1 MTAEEK
7 CVNTI
12 DAHNKR
18 FDSVSSTIDFAR
30 EMLSNLDER
39 SSVAVVDTVASV
51 DPETVLTTVSFIL
64 STASKVAV
72 LGLPDITMIRIL
84 ASLKRIEGGL
94 AQILEA
100 PLRKAID
107 TFEFILQAA
116 GTGNFE
122 SAYDKLEKLIDNAET
137 AVHYTKQNKND
148 FSIESYRECA
158 KATRLLMFGHL
169 LKESYDKAKKVF
181 LPPDQLPTKKVTLI
195 GQTLEMIVRK
205 SIEQKKKVITTSW
218 GILRIQDDSKK
229 SEAQDILDS
238 ILKFGYPFI
247 SRAKKLTTDM
257 TNELKIQDFSSNHHK
272 FGLLPD
278 VLPMGREDA
287 TQLTLGFSND
297 SDGKKS
303 LVKVIVW
310 KEEDSVWC
318 EYENFMGHVKLESQT
333 GKVMMELPVPRPLKL
348 IATGDAR
355 KRFLGGLGDY
365 RIAITKGQHEG
376 RPVYTNSEDWN
387 LYSLPD
393 GTWGVDCDVGDSQ
406 PEMRSTDK
414 ATSPDLCQN
423 WEYKDH
429 RDGNKYKHGDVKVE
443 INVSV

>member
-39 SSVAVVDTVASV
+39 SSVAVVDTVGSV

-107 TFEFILQAA
+107 TFEFILKAA

-137 AVHYTKQNKND
+137 AVHYTNKND

-169 LKESYDKAKKVF
+169 LKESYDKAKTVF

-365 RIAITKGQHEG
+365 RIAITMGQHEG

>member
-7 CVNTI
+7 FVNTI

-18 FDSVSSTIDFAR
+18 VDSVSSTIDFAR

-39 SSVAVVDTVASV
+39 SSIAVVDTVASV
-51 DPETVLTTVSFIL
+51 DPETVITTVSFIL
-64 STASKVAV
+64 STASDVAV
-72 LGLPDITMIRIL
+72 LRLPDITMIRIL

-107 TFEFILQAA
+107 TFEFILKAA
-116 GTGNFE
+116 STGNFE

-137 AVHYTKQNKND
+137 AFHYTDKNEL
-148 FSIESYRECA
+148 SIESYRECA

-169 LKESYDKAKKVF
+169 LKESYDKTRKVF
-181 LPPDQLPTKKVTLI
+181 VPPCQLHPNKITLI

-205 SIEQKKKVITTSW
+205 CIEQKEKVIITSW
-218 GILRIQDDSKK
+218 GIFRIQNDGKK

-257 TNELKIQDFSSNHHK
+257 THKLMIQDFATNHHQVS
-272 FGLLPD
+272 LLPD

-287 TQLTLGFSND
+287 TKLTLGYSND

-318 EYENFMGHVKLESQT
+318 EYENFKGHVKLESDT
-333 GKVMMELPVPRPLKL
+333 TEVVMELPVPRPLKL

-429 RDGNKYKHGDVKVE
+429 RDSNKYKHGDVKVE

>member
-39 SSVAVVDTVASV
+39 SSVAVVDTVGSV

-72 LGLPDITMIRIL
+72 LRLPDITMIRIL
-84 ASLKRIEGGL
+84 ASLKRIEGCL

-107 TFEFILQAA
+107 TFEFILKAA

-137 AVHYTKQNKND
+137 AVHYTNKND

-169 LKESYDKAKKVF
+169 LKESYDKAKTVF

-365 RIAITKGQHEG
+365 RIAITMGQHEG

>member
-1 MTAEEK
+1 MRK
-7 CVNTI
+7 YFQYLDLSN
-12 DAHNKR
+12 
-18 FDSVSSTIDFAR
+18 DSSFPSVI
-30 EMLSNLDER
+30 MLSKFDVS
-39 SSVAVVDTVASV
+39 SSVAVVDAVASA
-51 DPETVLTTVSFIL
+51 DPETVITTASYIL
-64 STASKVAV
+64 SAASDVAI
-72 LGLPDITMIRIL
+72 LRLPDITMFKVL

-107 TFEFILQAA
+107 TFEFILKAA

-137 AVHYTKQNKND
+137 AFHYTDKNEL
-148 FSIESYRECA
+148 SIESYRECA

-169 LKESYDKAKKVF
+169 LKESYDKTRKVF
-181 LPPDQLPTKKVTLI
+181 VPPYQLHPNKVTLI
-195 GQTLEMIVRK
+195 GQTLEMVVRK
-205 SIEQKKKVITTSW
+205 CIEQKEKVIITSW
-218 GILRIQDDSKK
+218 GIFRIQNDGKK

-257 TNELKIQDFSSNHHK
+257 THKLRIQDFATNHHQVS
-272 FGLLPD
+272 LLPD

-287 TQLTLGFSND
+287 TKLTLGYSND

-303 LVKVIVW
+303 FVKVIVW

-318 EYENFMGHVKLESQT
+318 EYEKCKGSIKLESET
-333 GKVMMELPVPRPLKL
+333 GEVVMDVPFPRPLKL
-348 IATGDAR
+348 SATGDAG
-355 KRFLGGLGDY
+355 KWWIGCLGDY
-365 RIAITKGQHEG
+365 TITKEEHEG
-376 RPVYTNSEDWN
+376 RAVYKNSEDWN

-393 GTWGVDCDVGDSQ
+393 GTWGVDRDVGYSQ
-406 PEMRSTDK
+406 PDMRSTDK
-414 ATSPDLCQN
+414 ATSPDLCQD
-423 WEYKDH
+423 WEYKDFM
-429 RDGNKYKHGDVKVE
+429 DGNKYKSGDIKVE